1 MREIRTPNGEVY
13 ARVELD
19 DRQLRIQLSYY
30 PTLWFTMD
38 SRVVPQLAALLR
50 EAEFFKCL

>member
-19 DRQLRIQLSYY
+19 DKQLRIQVAKY
-30 PTLWFTMD
+30 PTIWIAMD
-38 SRVVPQLAALLR
+38 AKVVPQLAAMLR

>member
-19 DRQLRIQLSYY
+19 DRQLRIQLSKY

-38 SRVVPQLAALLR
+38 TRVVPQLASLLR

>member
-19 DRQLRIQLSYY
+19 DRQLRIQLSNY